1 MKYIIFLFGFIIAAQ
16 NALSQPYDNMP
27 YSGDRVALARKEKE
41 PYLRQLCTNVGI
53 SYPPSQVF
61 LRGFK
66 RDRTLEAWV
75 YKPTEFRFVLLKT
88 YINCQLSGV
97 LGPKRYEGDLQVP
110 EGFYFIN
117 EFNSQ
122 SDYFLSLGID
132 YPNRSDQILSRYP
145 DKGGDIYIHGS
156 CSSIGCIPIE
166 DDYIKE
172 LYILCQGAIQMGQ
185 SRIPVHIFPF
195 HMSVDDMR
203 RAKREYCDAPELY
216 RFWENLMPGYLWF
229 ENSRM
234 VPNMQVN
241 DDGKYYI
248 NYY

>member
-1 MKYIIFLFGFIIAAQ
+1 MTVLAAQ
-16 NALSQPYDNMP
+16 AQPYDNMP

-41 PYLRQLCTNVGI
+41 AYLRQLCTNIGI

-66 RDRTLEAWV
+66 RDRTLEIWA
-75 YKPTEFRFVLLKT
+75 YKSSESKYILLKT
-88 YINCQLSGV
+88 YINCQLSGI
-97 LGPKRYEGDLQVP
+97 LGPKRCEGDLQVP
-110 EGFYFIN
+110 EGFYYIN

-132 YPNRSDQILSRYP
+132 YPNRSDQILSPYP
-145 DKGGDIYIHGS
+145 NKGGDIYIHGS

-166 DDYIKE
+166 DEYIKE
-172 LYILCQGAIQMGQ
+172 LYLLCQGAIQMGQ
-185 SRIPVHIFPF
+185 NHIPVHIFPF

-203 RAKREYCDAPELY
+203 RARREYCDAPALY
-216 RFWENLMPGYLWF
+216 HFWENLMPGYLWF
-229 ENSRM
+229 ENSHV

-241 DDGKYYI
+241 DDGLYYI